1 MASVFEF
8 SAQVLR
14 ATDCVHKC
22 RLVYELSRL
31 WNGGKLEFATPA
43 PAMDVTTVGRPDK
56 PILTRPRGVA
66 RRSLHTAEG
75 RKAFMHAIAH
85 IEFNA
90 INLACDAVHRF
101 PGMPREYYGDWIKV
115 AADEARHFGLLQ
127 DYLHTLECRY
137 GEFPAHGGLW
147 DMAERTAHDVLARMA
162 LVPRVLEARGLDVTP
177 AMIERLRAAGDNT
190 GADILGVIYREEI
203 EHVAA
208 GSRWFRY
215 LCAQRGL
222 EPRGTFRELVEKH
235 FTGELRGPFN
245 MPARLA
251 AGFDAEELEGLG
263 EPVIARSGSDEAIS
277 S

>member
-1 MASVFEF
+1 MESGFRLAH
-8 SAQVLR
+8 QVLL
-14 ATDCVHKC
+14 ATEPGTKC
-22 RLVYELSRL
+22 RLAFELSRL
-31 WNGGKLEFATPA
+31 WNAGELEFTTPA
-43 PAMDVTTVGRPDK
+43 SVMDVAAVGRPDR
-56 PILTRPRGVA
+56 PELTRPRGVA

-101 PGMPREYYGDWIKV
+101 HSMPRDYYGDWIKV
-115 AADEARHFGLLQ
+115 VADEARHFGLLQ
-127 DYLHTLECRY
+127 DYLHKLDCRY
-137 GEFPAHGGLW
+137 GDFPAHGGLW

-177 AMIERLRAAGDNT
+177 AMIQRLQASGDKE

-222 EPRGTFRELVEKH
+222 EPRSTFRELVEKH

-245 MPARLA
+245 LPARLA
-251 AGFDAEELEGLG
+251 AGFDAEELEGL
-263 EPVIARSGSDEAIS
+263 V
-277 S
+277 

>member
-1 MASVFEF
+1 MESGFRFAH
-8 SAQVLR
+8 QVLS
-14 ATDCVHKC
+14 ATDPGNKC
-22 RLVYELSRL
+22 RLAFELSRR
-31 WNGGKLEFATPA
+31 WNAGELDFTASA
-43 PAMDVTTVGRPDK
+43 PVMDVTAVGRPDK
-56 PILTRPRGVA
+56 PALTRPRAVA
-66 RRSLHTAEG
+66 RRSLHTTEG

-101 PGMPREYYGDWIKV
+101 HGMPRDYYGDWIKV
-115 AADEARHFGLLQ
+115 TADEARHFGLLQ
-127 DYLHTLECRY
+127 EYLHQLGCRY
-137 GEFPAHGGLW
+137 GDFPAHGGLW

-177 AMIERLRAAGDNT
+177 AMIERLQATGDNS

-222 EPRGTFRELVEKH
+222 EPRSAFRELVEKH

-245 MPARLA
+245 MEARIM
-251 AGFDAEELEGLG
+251 AGFDAEELEGL
-263 EPVIARSGSDEAIS
+263 A
-277 S
+277 

>member
-8 SAQVLR
+8 SHAVLKAQD
-14 ATDCVHKC
+14 AQEKC
-22 RLVYELSRL
+22 RLAFELIRDWEAGNL
-31 WNGGKLEFATPA
+31 DCA
-43 PAMDVTTVGRPDK
+43 PHESTVTMDVMAVGRPDK
-56 PILTRPRGVA
+56 PVLTRPRGVA

-75 RKAFMHAIAH
+75 RQAFMHAIAH

-101 PGMPREYYGDWIKV
+101 RGMPRDYYGDWIKV
-115 AADEARHFGLLQ
+115 AADEARHFSLLK
-127 DYLHTLECRY
+127 DYLRKLGSQY
-137 GEFPAHGGLW
+137 GDFPAHGGLW

-177 AMIERLRAAGDNT
+177 AMIERLLAASDT
-190 GADILGVIYREEI
+190 EGAAILKIIYHEEI

-222 EPRGTFRELVEKH
+222 EPRKTFLELVEKH
-235 FTGELRGPFN
+235 FIGELRGPFN

-251 AGFDAEELEGLG
+251 AGFDEEELGQFA
-263 EPVIARSGSDEAIS
+263 VK
-277 S
+277 

>member
-1 MASVFEF
+1 MESGFGLAH
-8 SAQVLR
+8 QVLL
-14 ATDCVHKC
+14 ATEPENKC
-22 RLVYELSRL
+22 RLVFELSRL
-31 WNGGKLEFATPA
+31 WHAGELGFTASA
-43 PAMDVTTVGRPDK
+43 SVMDVTAVGRPDK
-56 PILTRPRGVA
+56 PALTRPRSVA

-101 PGMPREYYGDWIKV
+101 HSMPREYYGDWIKV

-127 DYLHTLECRY
+127 EYLHKLGCHY
-137 GEFPAHGGLW
+137 GDFPAHGGLW
-147 DMAERTAHDVLARMA
+147 DMAGRTAHDVLARMA

-177 AMIERLRAAGDNT
+177 AMIQRLQAIGDTDAAG
-190 GADILGVIYREEI
+190 ILQIIYQEEI

-222 EPRGTFRELVEKH
+222 EPRRTFRELVEKH

-245 MPARLA
+245 MSARLA
-251 AGFDAEELEGLG
+251 AGFDEEELGQFAAE
-263 EPVIARSGSDEAIS
+263 
-277 S
+277 